1 VGYTNAGKST
11 LLRALTRT
19 EVLVADKMFA
29 TLDPASRRLR
39 FPRDREVIVTDT
51 VGFIRDL
58 PPALVAAFHATL
70 EELREADVFLHVVD
84 ASQEGIEQRMA
95 AVHKVLAN
103 MGLRER
109 PEILVFNKIDALPP
123 GEGARIA
130 AQYGGVAVSAA
141 QQIGF
146 ESVLERAE
154 FELFD
159 SQASPVV
166 LTDTIY
172 GERERS
178 FT

>member
-1 VGYTNAGKST
+1 
-11 LLRALTRT
+11 
-19 EVLVADKMFA
+19 M
-29 TLDPASRRLR
+29 
-39 FPRDREVIVTDT
+39 
-51 VGFIRDL
+51 
-58 PPALVAAFHATL
+58 AAFHATL

-103 MGLRER
+103 MGLREL

-130 AQYGGVAVSAA
+130 AHYGGVAVSAA
-141 QQIGF
+141 QRTGF

-159 SQASPVV
+159 SQAKPVV
-166 LTDTIY
+166 LTDTSY

-178 FT
+178 FS

>member
-1 VGYTNAGKST
+1 
-11 LLRALTRT
+11 
-19 EVLVADKMFA
+19 
-29 TLDPASRRLR
+29 
-39 FPRDREVIVTDT
+39 
-51 VGFIRDL
+51 
-58 PPALVAAFHATL
+58 
-70 EELREADVFLHVVD
+70 VVD